1 MYIRLSAA
9 IDPRDRARTV
19 RQLIELCRSTSW
31 RLNQYIGAFV
41 YSWFLAA
48 FFLIYHHRSLCSD
61 NILYLTF
68 FGNVILFIIHM
79 GVSWM
84 WMRRI
89 FHVDRKWNA
98 FARPHNFLLTASG
111 SCPVSRLPRYFAIA
125 SVHSNRGSA
134 GQRRTD
140 RGAYSPDRSGCRA

>member
-89 FHVDRKWNA
+89 FHVDRKWSA
-98 FARPHNFLLTASG
+98 FARPHS
-111 SCPVSRLPRYFAIA
+111 SC
-125 SVHSNRGSA
+125 
-134 GQRRTD
+134 
-140 RGAYSPDRSGCRA
+140 